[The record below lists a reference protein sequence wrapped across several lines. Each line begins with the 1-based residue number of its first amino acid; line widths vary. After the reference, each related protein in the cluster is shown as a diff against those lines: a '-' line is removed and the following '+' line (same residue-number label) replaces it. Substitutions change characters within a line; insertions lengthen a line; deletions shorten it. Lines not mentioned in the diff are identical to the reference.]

1 MKHKLFALIFIISS
15 CFLLLNQPA
24 HATIKPGLPKFYIND
39 SEFTEPIRVIN
50 QQLYIKS
57 TSMKVL
63 GANVVQTSDLEAKII
78 TNQKDLVLDF
88 ASGIAGVYQSNH
100 TAFYPDTY
108 TVLNFEK
115 SGNDLWL
122 NVKDLAPYL
131 GYQYQ
136 RIKNVDLFRLTDG
149 SQTITEEA
157 LYEISTVLPVS
168 TTDKTTD
175 GKKYAP
181 DKANKP
187 APKKVVYLT
196 FDDGPNQYTKDI
208 LALLDKYDQK
218 ATFFM
223 LYNGI
228 VKYPDLAKTIM
239 KSEHGLGLHGVTHR
253 KNLFYKDA
261 NSPTKEMSTDQAALK
276 KATGYTTHLVRTPYG
291 SKPYLS
297 KTQYQTLTKAGFILW
312 DWNVDSGDSSKA
324 YVDPKVI
331 ETRVLTGLKAKTV
344 PVVLMH
350 DKQCT
355 LDALENILK
364 WMKANGYESRP
375 LTEEMEPLN
384 WSK

>member
-1 MKHKLFALIFIISS
+1 MKHKLFALILIFTACFIALS
-15 CFLLLNQPA
+15 QPS
-24 HATIKPGLPKFYIND
+24 HGTIKPGLPKFYIND
-39 SEFTEPIRVIN
+39 SEFTEPIKIIN
-50 QQLYIKS
+50 QQLYVKS

-63 GANVVQTSDLEAKII
+63 GASIVQTSEIEAKIL

-88 ASGIAGVYQSNH
+88 DSSIAGVYQSNH
-100 TAFYPDTY
+100 TAFFPDSY
-108 TVLNFEK
+108 TVINFEK

-122 NVKDLAPYL
+122 NIKDLAPYL

-136 RIKNVDLFRLTDG
+136 RIKNVDLYRLTDG
-149 SQTITEEA
+149 TQTITEEA
-157 LYEISTVLPVS
+157 LYEISTVVPKV
-168 TTDKTTD
+168 TTDKSTD

-181 DKANKP
+181 DKSTKP
-187 APKKVVYLT
+187 APKKIVYLT

-208 LALLDKYDQK
+208 LALLNKYDQK

-228 VKYPDLAKTIM
+228 VKSPDMAKAIV
-239 KSEHGLGLHGVTHR
+239 KSEHGVGLHGVTHR
-253 KNLFYKDA
+253 KTQFYKDA
-261 NSPTKEMSTDQAALK
+261 NSPTKEMKTDQAALK
-276 KATGYTTHLVRTPYG
+276 KATGITTHLVRTPYG

-297 KTQYQTLTKAGFILW
+297 KAQYQTLTKEGFLLW

-331 ETRVLTGLKAKTV
+331 ETRVLTGLKAKSV

-375 LTEEMEPLN
+375 LTEEMEPFN